1 MIQLTMEKI
10 SKPFYAKLCKCLA
23 PKMST
28 EQISSINS
36 EYYQCYEDLPKDLI
50 RFKRIL
56 MREKSRAFAVHSGQI
71 ISHMNTIKINDDLFD
86 E

>member
-1 MIQLTMEKI
+1 M
-10 SKPFYAKLCKCLA
+10 SK
-23 PKMST
+23 

-86 E
+86 D